1 MIDPIYLSSPILVL
15 TMIIFWVGKHAMAR
29 EEINCHYY
37 RKRNSIK
44 SCKDAL
50 AAAIEPF
57 SKQPLVFT
65 CLHYTSLKNTVGI
78 GEIARNE
85 KLELLFPLCFLP
97 LQRTFRH
104 LHQI

>member
-1 MIDPIYLSSPILVL
+1 MIDPIYLSSLILVL

-29 EEINCHYY
+29 EENNCRYY
-37 RKRNSIK
+37 RKRNSVK

-57 SKQPLVFT
+57 PKQPLVFT
-65 CLHYTSLKNTVGI
+65 CLHHKFLENTVGI

-85 KLELLFPLCFLP
+85 QLELLFPLCFLP

-104 LHQI
+104 LQQI